1 MLAARLLQIGIARA
15 DAEVSFFQTDE
26 PLEMIVLRIT
36 SADACFMNGGG
47 YCVLFCDRSAGTHCD
62 GEKGHRIP
70 DFWRVGG
77 LFVGG
82 VDGHRRREGCGR
94 RCCRRGRQRGDIR
107 AACVRRRRSTKSSPI
122 TWAMTSTIRP
132 GAVSTTVL
140 VNALSTPS
148 AVSANETPPCPDGS
162 HHLPCGRRLLR
173 CRRADHRHIIVGT
186 GCRCHSPH
194 GFGHRG
200 PFPPSSR
207 PACRATST
215 DFGYSLRGRHDIS
228 SFVVIRVRKDRQ
240 EAWAER

>member
-1 MLAARLLQIGIARA
+1 M
-15 DAEVSFFQTDE
+15 V
-26 PLEMIVLRIT
+26 IV
-36 SADACFMNGGG
+36 G
-47 YCVLFCDRSAGTHCD
+47 
-62 GEKGHRIP
+62 
-70 DFWRVGG
+70 
-77 LFVGG
+77 
-82 VDGHRRREGCGR
+82 EGCGR

-107 AACVRRRRSTKSSPI
+107 AACVRWRRSTKSSPI

-162 HHLPCGRRLLR
+162 HHLTCGRRLLR

-207 PACRATST
+207 PACRATYT
-215 DFGYSLRGRHDIS
+215 DFRILPEGVPMTFHLSLSSGSERIGRRRGLNGDPS
-228 SFVVIRVRKDRQ
+228 GVGVGLDVGCGGA
-240 EAWAER
+240 EAR